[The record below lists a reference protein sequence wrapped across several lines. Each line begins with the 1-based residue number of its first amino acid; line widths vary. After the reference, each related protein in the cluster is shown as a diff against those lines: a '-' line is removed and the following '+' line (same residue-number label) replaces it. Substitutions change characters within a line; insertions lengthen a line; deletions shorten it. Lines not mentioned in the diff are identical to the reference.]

1 PKNGTFQ
8 FINAK
13 DDSKLPFRVRDLL
26 AVFGNYRILKIQLGR
41 TPVSSGIIKVLN
53 FLSGSK
59 FSEKQL
65 ELGYDELYHSYLL
78 ITIQKRSGP
87 KVQQNLFGN
96 MRQYPVASTV
106 LKLEKTQRIALDFST
121 IPDDFVDVYDIPLS
135 PNRMLTLNQLIST
148 ASNVDKNFYKYD
160 VAKNNTCQTF
170 VENIIKINGL
180 MPNIRDEAT
189 LNALKPQDGKSLIAA
204 LGNRSNLVKTVTNLG
219 KQLDKL
225 VFDHKIRW
233 K

>member
-1 PKNGTFQ
+1 
-8 FINAK
+8 
-13 DDSKLPFRVRDLL
+13 
-26 AVFGNYRILKIQLGR
+26 
-41 TPVSSGIIKVLN
+41 
-53 FLSGSK
+53 
-59 FSEKQL
+59 
-65 ELGYDELYHSYLL
+65 
-78 ITIQKRSGP
+78 
-87 KVQQNLFGN
+87 

-233 K
+233 KRSLPKECSSLSKFNDANSETIYTLYNGTLLLKHNGKKKS